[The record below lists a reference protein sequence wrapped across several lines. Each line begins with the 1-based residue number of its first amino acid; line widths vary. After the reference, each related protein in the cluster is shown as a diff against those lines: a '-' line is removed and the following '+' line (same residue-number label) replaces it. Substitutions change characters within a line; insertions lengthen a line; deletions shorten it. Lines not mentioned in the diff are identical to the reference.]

1 MRLKRSASVV
11 VLPSI
16 LLCLLPAGLLAAAD
30 HKAAHHVPAARER
43 WCDTPH
49 HTGVIGYHGGVIAP
63 TDARRAAAARRDRK
77 GGIREVVPDKYQS
90 RYREWK
96 KEFLSTETGQQ
107 QWALFEK
114 SEQLTLTIQVSR
126 DNPKGAGTGQYKW
139 DDQGKLVEATIVLGS
154 SLHEGYP
161 NPIYYPVMNSLM
173 EQEPTYAGSGHTLA
187 AAKIAHEFGHLTRTV
202 EMDHALYELQNR
214 LMPVYNKILLS
225 NGRNTSD
232 PQLVELA
239 QQMGGTPVEIWEDRE
254 YWGETNAMLFLR
266 DRFAEQDLGCSLF
279 GRIKQSVNL
288 YAKNYTERFLKVAQS
303 SPSLNRCG
311 WR

>member
-1 MRLKRSASVV
+1 MRLPRSASFV

-16 LLCLLPAGLLAAAD
+16 LLCLSPAGLLAAD
-30 HKAAHHVPAARER
+30 PAAYHVPAARER
-43 WCDTPH
+43 WCDSPH
-49 HTGVIGYHGGVIAP
+49 HSKVISYHGGVSAA
-63 TDARRAAAARRDRK
+63 TDTRRAAAARRADRK
-77 GGIREVVPDKYQS
+77 GGIREVVPDKYRS
-90 RYREWK
+90 RYLEWK
-96 KEFLSTETGQQ
+96 KEFLSTETGQR

-114 SEQLTLTIQVSR
+114 SEQLALTIMVSR

-139 DDQGKLVEATIVLGS
+139 DDEGKLVEATIVLGS

-232 PQLVELA
+232 PQLVGLA

-254 YWGETNAMLFLR
+254 YWGEANAMLFLR
-266 DRFAEQDLGCSLF
+266 DRFAEEDLGCSLF